1 LQAACPNR
9 LLFVYKEKFMK
20 LAFFLASVF
29 IFWSCRNNN
38 VCSRLTVDDNLVD
51 SVKKKSDT
59 SYTKRYRNKEF
70 AVAEY
75 YINRKDTTVC
85 QLMKDTTNQIRQIII
100 TKNDVRLY
108 TAEYYSNG
116 QLKAHLPFDE
126 AGKLKGEGEFYFEN
140 GCVKNK
146 GAFNHGL
153 YRGEWTNYNDK
164 GQIISRDQYDS
175 NGQLIK
181 TISVN

>member
-1 LQAACPNR
+1 
-9 LLFVYKEKFMK
+9 MK
-20 LAFFLASVF
+20 LSFFLASVF
-29 IFWSCRNNN
+29 IFLSCRNNN
-38 VCSRLTVDDNLVD
+38 VCSRLTVDDNLLD

-100 TKNDVRLY
+100 AKKDVKLY

-116 QLKAHLPFDE
+116 QLKAHLPLDE
-126 AGKLKGEGEFYFEN
+126 AGRVSGEGEFYFEN
-140 GCVKNK
+140 GCVRSK
-146 GAFNHGL
+146 GSFHHGL
-153 YRGEWTNYNDK
+153 YYGEWKNYNET
-164 GQIISRDQYDS
+164 GETASRDEYDS

-181 TISVN
+181 TTPAH